1 MKPKLKNPLFAGCL
15 RRNLIAS
22 AIVCTLSSLG
32 SDALGQ
38 TTLYWDTNGVT
49 AGLGTG
55 GGTWDTGTN
64 WSTSLDG
71 DVATT
76 AWVDGNIA
84 RFQNVGDYTV
94 TVAGTVATPQIRF
107 AATGAQTVSGG
118 TINISPSTGI
128 TLHSAAAGNGNGNG
142 KTIVSAITGVGPL
155 TLTLNGDLSATGGG
169 SGTHVTLSST
179 TSDFSGDLTITSGL
193 LNWTNDAA
201 LGNATNKIIL
211 NGGGIIDPNLN
222 RTTSRNLQV
231 DAAGG
236 TIRTYGSATST
247 LAGVISGVGNIN
259 RTDGGVL
266 VVTNP
271 ANSHSGTWTLLGGSL
286 RLGAGGSLG
295 TASVNNGTTLDFRN
309 DATAAPYANAITGN
323 GGVTFN
329 SATGTTFTGTITSA
343 TGSVVVGNV
352 VNNAA
357 ATFESGANISTN
369 NFSAGEATGIAG
381 NVTQKAGSTV
391 VINNDFRVGHWANE
405 TSVYNMEGGSLS
417 INGTPAV
424 GNTNFETPGVIIL
437 GVDGTGIF
445 NQTGGTVTAA
455 GLGLDSR
462 GDTAGT
468 DQYNLNGGTL
478 ILGSKGIGGFASS
491 ELNFGG
497 GTLQPSVDFP
507 SASTWKVNSG
517 SAIDFNDSFIT
528 HSGSILGSSSLT
540 LIDSVSGGTGT
551 LRLNGTNP
559 TVTADLTGSIPI
571 EYTGTGTLAL
581 SGTMGHS
588 GTFGIQSGTL
598 NLTGSTASAVSMNAA
613 TSLRGEGSIT
623 GGFTALGTLN
633 LAINP
638 VTEPAALSVTGG
650 VTLNDVVTLSFTN
663 PLPATLDPITVMTY
677 DSITGPGSFVLPNS
691 SSYRSSAISVGANAV
706 TLDLDTKTQ
715 TWTSGTVWDV
725 GTTGVWND
733 GIVGTDTFFWGDSV
747 LFNDTATSTAVTL
760 TGNLQPASVIVNSST
775 NNFTFTGS
783 TGNVISGTT
792 SLLKTGSSTLTI
804 NAPNTYTG
812 GTVISQGT
820 IVVTGVNN
828 GLGTG
833 AVTLGDAN
841 TGSTNVALLLTNGRG
856 LSNAIN
862 VTNNG
867 TGTATLGFSGTG
879 GSFTE
884 FSGPITLA
892 RDLTILSGTSDRLH
906 FGGNISGT
914 GNVTITGGQRVTM
927 SGNNSFTGNLAL
939 SGTNTVFQTFG
950 GNPVP
955 DGSSVDVG
963 AGTTF
968 QVYTSETIAGL
979 TGSGRLWPVAGKPTL
994 TLGTNNVTSTFSG
1007 SWVNNGSD
1015 HVNVTKVGTGTQTF
1029 SGTITSPGALTING
1043 GTVALT
1049 GTASFDR
1056 TYAPG
1061 TALPNR
1067 ALQGS
1072 GTLRAE
1078 TGSNVTLR
1086 RSGAGFTGGVQVAT
1100 GATVTIGQ
1108 IDAAGSTAGSVAL
1121 QGGTLAFDNSGSFFT
1136 PISGLVMTGGTLS
1149 TDITTTNYATM
1160 HNTAG
1165 DVVPGTTT
1173 HAYSGKIY
1181 LTAGQWSFAK
1191 RFDDAGS
1198 VTIAG
1203 TTILN
1208 DSTWNNT
1215 ATGSFTANSSGWYDI
1230 DVRVQQGGGG
1240 VGPNGGWT
1248 KGIGIKQGAAT
1259 TADTDY
1265 VAFGSAAMSALGART
1280 AITNDFSFT
1289 RPITVSGTSTI
1300 DTSTML
1306 GTPGITGTDGN
1317 GGNGDVTLTSG
1328 LAGSGELRK
1337 SGSGTLTLGAN
1348 NSFTG
1353 ALTVNGGALRINAS
1367 VGPVSGF
1374 TVNPGAVMESNA
1386 TNIFVGGHGTPM
1398 ADSRVIAVNGG
1409 TWIITGSHDAR
1420 FGNVSLSNGAT
1431 WTSNRG
1437 LSNYDALL
1445 GNTTAGAAS
1454 VTVSNSGGNTSP
1466 SVMNGTGGIHLQDIQ
1481 NFNVADVTGS
1491 SATDLQ
1497 VNMILAAQGTTG
1509 GAAGGVRKLGT
1520 GTMALA
1526 AANTYNGGTIVE
1538 AGTVMVNNSTG
1549 SGTGTGSVLVK
1560 TGATLGGTGAISG
1573 ALTLEDGAT
1582 LAPGSSIESLATG
1595 SLTLAATSTVAIEID
1610 SSGTPSADVV
1620 NVTGTA
1626 SLAGSISLSDIAGSP
1641 VALAGG
1647 TKLTLLTYT
1656 TGVSGQFT
1664 GLPEGSIL
1672 TLGPNTYKL
1681 SYVDANA
1688 VTLEVQVAGYDS
1700 WKTQIADVNE
1710 RDRTD
1715 DPDGDGFSNL
1725 QEFLFGTSPTASTGS
1740 LVTLTQTGGGLVL
1753 TWLERENGASY
1764 SLLESTTLG
1773 GGSWAASAVIPAL
1786 DDQTGVPT
1794 DYDRWTATIPVG
1806 AGSKF
1811 FRVQGVEE

>member
-1 MKPKLKNPLFAGCL
+1 MKPKLNNPLFSRSIRSSL
-15 RRNLIAS
+15 VAS
-22 AIVCTLSSLG
+22 AIVCTLSGFASQAG
-32 SDALGQ
+32 AQ
-38 TTLYWDTNGVT
+38 TLYWDTNGIT
-49 AGLGTG
+49 PGLGTG
-55 GGTWDTGTN
+55 GGTWDSGTN

-76 AWVDGNIA
+76 AWADGNIA
-84 RFQNVGDYTV
+84 RFQNVGDYSITL
-94 TVAGTVATPQIRF
+94 AGTVATPQIRF
-107 AATGAQTVSGG
+107 AATGAQSVTGG

-128 TLHSAAAGNGNGNG
+128 TLHSAAAGNTTGNG
-142 KTIVSAITGVGPL
+142 KTIASAITGVGPL
-155 TLTLNGDLSATGGG
+155 TLTVNGDLSATGGG
-169 SGTHVTLSST
+169 SATHFTLSST
-179 TSDFSGDLTITSGL
+179 TSDFTGDLTITSGL

-201 LGNATNKIIL
+201 LGNAANKIIL
-211 NGGGIIDPNLN
+211 NGGGIIDPNLS
-222 RTTSRNLQV
+222 RTTNRNLQI
-231 DAAGG
+231 DAGGG

-247 LAGVISGVGNIN
+247 LAGVISGAGSIN
-259 RTDGGVL
+259 RTDGGFL

-271 ANSHSGTWTLLGGSL
+271 ANTHSGTWNLQGGTL
-286 RLGAGGSLG
+286 RLGGGGSLG
-295 TASVNNGTTLDFRN
+295 NATVNNGTTLDFRN
-309 DATAAPYANAITGN
+309 DATAAAYNNAISGAGSIT
-323 GGVTFN
+323 VN
-329 SATGTTFTGTITSA
+329 STAGTTYTGTVTGTGFLA
-343 TGSVVVGNV
+343 VGTAVNNSILTLDSGANV
-352 VNNAA
+352 TVNNA
-357 ATFESGANISTN
+357 SL
-369 NFSAGEATGIAG
+369 GEATGIAG
-381 NVTQKAGSTV
+381 TTTQKAGTTV
-391 VINNDFRVGHWANE
+391 VVNNDFRVGHWSNQ

-424 GNTNFETPGVIIL
+424 GNTNFETPGVLIL
-437 GVDGTGIF
+437 GVDGIGIF

-455 GLGLDSR
+455 GLGLDTRS
-462 GDTAGT
+462 DTAGT

-478 ILGSKGIGGFASS
+478 RIGSKGIGGFSSS

-497 GTLQPSVDFP
+497 GTLQPTADFP
-507 SASTWKVNSG
+507 SASLWRVNSG
-517 SAIDFNDSFIT
+517 STLDLNDSFVT

-540 LIDSVSGGTGT
+540 LIDTSIDLTGM
-551 LRLNGTNP
+551 LRLNGANQTISAN
-559 TVTADLTGSIPI
+559 LTGSVPI
-571 EYTGTGTLAL
+571 QYTGTGTLNL
-581 SGTMGHS
+581 TGTMGHS
-588 GTFGIQSGTL
+588 GPFALQGGTL
-598 NLTGSTASAVSMNAA
+598 NLTGSTASALTLNGA
-613 TSLRGEGSIT
+613 TSLRGEGSVT
-623 GGFTALGTLN
+623 GGLTALGTLN
-633 LAINP
+633 LAFNP
-638 VTEPAALSVTGG
+638 TTEPGALSVTGG
-650 VTLNDVVTLSFTN
+650 LTVNDVVTLSFSN
-663 PLPATLDPITVMTY
+663 PLPPTLDPLTVITY
-677 DSITGPGSFVLPNS
+677 DSISGPGSFVLPNS
-691 SSYRSSAISVGANAV
+691 SSYRSPVITVGANAV
-706 TLDLDTKTQ
+706 TLDLNTKTQ
-715 TWTSGTVWDV
+715 TWTSGTVWDT

-733 GIVGTDTFFWGDSV
+733 GAVSTDTFFWGDTV
-747 LFNDTATSTAVTL
+747 VFNDTATSTAVTL
-760 TGNLQPASVIVNSST
+760 TGNLQPSSITVNSNT
-775 NNFTFTGS
+775 NNFTL
-783 TGNVISGTT
+783 TGNAGNLISGTT
-792 SLLKTGSSTLTI
+792 SLLKSGSSTLTI
-804 NAPNTYTG
+804 SGPNTYTG
-812 GTVISQGT
+812 GTIISQGT

-841 TGSTNVALLLTNGRG
+841 TGSANVALLLTNGRG
-856 LSNAIN
+856 LGNAIN

-879 GSFTE
+879 ASYTE
-884 FSGPITLA
+884 FTGPVTLA
-892 RDLTILSGTSDRLH
+892 RNLTILAGTTDRLH
-906 FGGNISGT
+906 FGGAISGT
-914 GNVTITGGQRVTM
+914 GNITVTGGQRVTM
-927 SGNNSFTGNLAL
+927 SGNNSFVGNVSI

-955 DGSSVDVG
+955 DASNVDIGTGS
-963 AGTTF
+963 TF
-968 QVYTSETIAGL
+968 QIFTSETIAGL
-979 TGSGRLWPVAGKPTL
+979 SGAGRLWPVAGKPTL
-994 TLGTNNVTSTFSG
+994 TVGTNNVSSTFTG

-1015 HVNVTKVGTGTQTF
+1015 HVNLTKVGTGTQTL

-1056 TYAPG
+1056 TFAPG

-1078 TGSNVTLR
+1078 TGSSVTLR
-1086 RSGAGFTGGVQVAT
+1086 RSGVGFTGAVQVAT
-1100 GATVTIGQ
+1100 GGTVTIGQ

-1136 PISGLVMTGGTLS
+1136 PISGTVMTGGTLS
-1149 TDITTTNYATM
+1149 TDITTTNYGTM
-1160 HNTAG
+1160 HNTGG

-1208 DSTWNNT
+1208 DTVWNNT

-1240 VGPNGGWT
+1240 VGPSGGWT

-1259 TADTDY
+1259 TAEADY
-1265 VAFGSAAMSALGART
+1265 AAFGSAAMAALGART
-1280 AITNDFSFT
+1280 ALTNDFSFT
-1289 RPITVSGTSTI
+1289 RPISVSGTSTI
-1300 DTSTML
+1300 DTTAML
-1306 GTPGITGTDGN
+1306 GTPGTTGTDGN

-1328 LAGSGELRK
+1328 LTGTGELRK
-1337 SGSGTLTLGAN
+1337 AGTGTLTLGAS
-1348 NSFTG
+1348 NSFSG

-1367 VGPVSGF
+1367 VGAASGF
-1374 TVNPGAVMESNA
+1374 TVNPGAVLETNA
-1386 TNIFVGGHGTPM
+1386 TNIFVGGHGTAM

-1445 GNTTAGAAS
+1445 ANTTTGAAS
-1454 VTVSNSGGNTSP
+1454 VTVANSGGNTSP

-1481 NFNVADVTGS
+1481 NFNVADVTAS

-1497 VNMILAAQGTTG
+1497 VNMILAAQGTIG

-1526 AANTYNGGTIVE
+1526 AANTYNGGTTVE
-1538 AGTVMVNNSTG
+1538 AGTVLVNNTTG
-1549 SGTGTGSVLVK
+1549 SGTGTGNVLVK
-1560 TGATLGGTGAISG
+1560 TGATLGGTGSISG
-1573 ALTLEDGAT
+1573 ALTLENGAT
-1582 LAPGSSIESLATG
+1582 LAPGITIESLATG
-1595 SLTLAATSTVAIEID
+1595 TLTLAASSTVQIQID
-1610 SSGTPSADVV
+1610 SSGTPSADVI

-1626 SLAGSISLSDIAGSP
+1626 TLAGSLSLTDIAGSP
-1641 VALAGG
+1641 AVLPGG

-1672 TLGPNTYKL
+1672 TLGPNSYKL
-1681 SYVDANA
+1681 SYADANA

-1700 WKTQIADVNE
+1700 WKTQIADVNQ
-1710 RDRTD
+1710 RARTD

-1725 QEFLFGTSPTASTGS
+1725 QEFLFGTDPSANTGS
-1740 LVTLTQTGGGLVL
+1740 LVSMTSTGSGLVL
-1753 TWLERENGASY
+1753 KWLERENGSNY
-1764 SLLESTTLG
+1764 SLLESSTLG
-1773 GGSWAASAVIPAL
+1773 TGSWTPSTVIPAL

-1794 DYDRWTATIPVG
+1794 DYDRWTATIPL
-1806 AGSKF
+1806 GSGSEF